1 MVLSCNIFFQGLS
14 DTAFFLVQTWCFY
27 HKKIVTWKLQH
38 FYHKEVMMLSFFHG
52 WEIIVESVN
61 LTQMSKQK
69 IIITMME
76 NNYFLIGI
84 SEKWDRAPGT
94 RDSGLIRGTWV
105 PGERSQVEVPGSR
118 VPCMGPASW
127 VPGPG
132 SHFSG
137 ISFLYQNTELKN
149 DVLLIFMLLLYIIAR
164 NEEFQIIDKNCTQ
177 ENVKCHN
184 STLTR
189 MNRNWTG
196 KLRVFSVK
204 VRIKYINQYKFAIS
218 CCGIMKATILLC

>member
-1 MVLSCNIFFQGLS
+1 
-14 DTAFFLVQTWCFY
+14 
-27 HKKIVTWKLQH
+27 
-38 FYHKEVMMLSFFHG
+38 MLSFLHRWDCCWKCQFDTD
-52 WEIIVESVN
+52 VK
-61 LTQMSKQK
+61 T
-69 IIITMME
+69 E
-76 NNYFLIGI
+76 NYNHHDGEQLFFNRYTG
-84 SEKWDRAPGT
+84 KVGPGT
-94 RDSGLIRGTWV
+94 RNSRLGTHTWDLGPRWKV
-105 PGERSQVEVPGSR
+105 PGG
-118 VPCMGPASW
+118 
-127 VPGPG
+127 G

-149 DVLLIFMLLLYIIAR
+149 DVLVIFMLLLYIIAR

-218 CCGIMKATILLC
+218 CCGIMKTTILLC

>member
-94 RDSGLIRGTWV
+94 RDSGPIRGTWV
-105 PGERSQVEVPGSR
+105 PGERSQLEVPGTR

-127 VPGPG
+127 VPL
-132 SHFSG
+132 FRYTFF
-137 ISFLYQNTELKN
+137 ISKHRAKKWCSCNLY
-149 DVLLIFMLLLYIIAR
+149 VIALYYCKKR
-164 NEEFQIIDKNCTQ
+164 
-177 ENVKCHN
+177 
-184 STLTR
+184 
-189 MNRNWTG
+189 
-196 KLRVFSVK
+196 
-204 VRIKYINQYKFAIS
+204 RIPNYW
-218 CCGIMKATILLC
+218 